1 MERKHLL
8 NCNIAG
14 FTYYD
19 GPIVFK
25 QLGIGTA
32 LQLVAEQ
39 ENQYDPNAIA
49 LYFGKSKLG
58 FIPRDNNKTLSLFFE
73 QGYGDIFETYINR
86 IAPDAYPE
94 NQVGVVVYLKENKRK
109 SKDETEA

>member
-1 MERKHLL
+1 MKRKHLL

-25 QLGIGTA
+25 QLEVGTA
-32 LQLVAEQ
+32 LQLVDEQ
-39 ENQYDPNAIA
+39 ENRHDPNAIA

-58 FIPRDNNKTLSLFFE
+58 FVQRDSNKTLSLFFE
-73 QGYGDIFETYINR
+73 QGYDDIFEAYINR
-86 IAPDAYPE
+86 ITPDEHPE
-94 NQVGVVVYLKENKRK
+94 NQIGVVVYLKEKKRK
-109 SKDETEA
+109 SKNET